1 MFCFAI
7 QSIEMHRL
15 TTIIFLFT
23 SCFACSQ
30 SFTDAEVMGK
40 KEVCLAAVYTNDSWD
55 TYFEADIKRTNGNI
69 GTLTRQ
75 TTVAAAVYGIT
86 SKLTAIAMVPYM
98 NVSPSQ
104 GTLIS
109 SSGFQDAI
117 FGLKYK
123 LPILDKGIALSAFV
137 MSFGST
143 PTHNYNTEL
152 GPMSLG
158 ANCNEW
164 ANRLMLE
171 ARHHGSGLFIRPW
184 ASYHMRGMCSLERT
198 YYFTEQGY
206 YSDKV
211 NVPDQWQMAL
221 TVGSRFLENN
231 LRIEAS
237 LMRIES
243 IGGADI
249 RRYEM
254 PFPGIGMDATT
265 VSGLVQYYPKFL
277 PALGVQ
283 VSYMQ
288 VIDGRNMGISTAWT
302 TGFMY
307 RFSI

>member
-1 MFCFAI
+1 
-7 QSIEMHRL
+7 MHRL
-15 TTIIFLFT
+15 TTLIFILT
-23 SCFACSQ
+23 SCVAFSQ

-40 KEVCLAAVYTNDSWD
+40 REVCLAAMYGHDSWD
-55 TYFEADIKRTNGNI
+55 TYYEADIKRTNGNI

-75 TTVAAAVYGIT
+75 TTLAAAVYGIS
-86 SKLTAIAMVPYM
+86 SKLTLIAMLPYM
-98 NVSPSQ
+98 HVAPSQ
-104 GTLIS
+104 GTMTS
-109 SSGFQDAI
+109 SSGFQDATL
-117 FGLKYK
+117 GLKYK
-123 LPILDKGIALSAFV
+123 LPILDKGISLSAFI

-143 PTHNYNTEL
+143 PTSNYNTEL

-171 ARHHGSGLFIRPW
+171 VRHHGSGVFFRPW
-184 ASYHMRGMCSLERT
+184 VSYHMRGMCTLERT
-198 YYFTEQGY
+198 YYFTDEGY
-206 YSDKV
+206 YSDQV

-221 TVGSRFLENN
+221 TLGSRFLDNN

-237 LMRIES
+237 LMKIES

-254 PFPGIGMDATT
+254 PFPGTGMDATT

-302 TGFMY
+302 TGLMY

>member
-1 MFCFAI
+1 
-7 QSIEMHRL
+7 MHRL
-15 TTIIFLFT
+15 STLIFILT
-23 SCFACSQ
+23 SCVAFSQ

-40 KEVCLAAVYTNDSWD
+40 REVCLAAMYGHDSWD
-55 TYFEADIKRTNGNI
+55 TYYEADIKRTNGNI

-75 TTVAAAVYGIT
+75 TTLAAAVYGIS
-86 SKLTAIAMVPYM
+86 SKLTLIAMLPYM
-98 NVSPSQ
+98 HVAPSQ
-104 GTLIS
+104 GTMTS
-109 SSGFQDAI
+109 SSGFQDATL
-117 FGLKYK
+117 GLKYK
-123 LPILDKGIALSAFV
+123 LPILDKGISLSAFI

-143 PTHNYNTEL
+143 PTSNYNTEL

-171 ARHHGSGLFIRPW
+171 VRHHGSGVFFRPW
-184 ASYHMRGMCSLERT
+184 VSYHMRGMCTLERT
-198 YYFTEQGY
+198 YYFTDEGY
-206 YSDKV
+206 YSDQV

-221 TVGSRFLENN
+221 TLGSRFLDNN

-237 LMRIES
+237 LMKIES

-254 PFPGIGMDATT
+254 PFPGTGMDATT

-302 TGFMY
+302 TGLMY

>member
-1 MFCFAI
+1 
-7 QSIEMHRL
+7 MHRL
-15 TTIIFLFT
+15 TTLIFILT
-23 SCFACSQ
+23 SCVAFSQ

-40 KEVCLAAVYTNDSWD
+40 REVCLAAMYGHDSWD
-55 TYFEADIKRTNGNI
+55 TYYEADIKRTNGNI

-75 TTVAAAVYGIT
+75 TTLAAAVYGIS
-86 SKLTAIAMVPYM
+86 SKLTLIAMLPYM
-98 NVSPSQ
+98 HVAPSQ
-104 GTLIS
+104 GTMTS
-109 SSGFQDAI
+109 SSGFQDATV
-117 FGLKYK
+117 GLKYK
-123 LPILDKGIALSAFV
+123 LPILDKGISLSAFI

-143 PTHNYNTEL
+143 PTSNYNTEL

-171 ARHHGSGLFIRPW
+171 VRHHGSGVFFRPW
-184 ASYHMRGMCSLERT
+184 VSYHMRGMCTLERT
-198 YYFTEQGY
+198 YYFTDEGY
-206 YSDKV
+206 YSDQV

-221 TVGSRFLENN
+221 TLGSRFLDNN

-237 LMRIES
+237 LMKIES

-254 PFPGIGMDATT
+254 PFPGTGMDATT

-302 TGFMY
+302 TGLMY

>member
-1 MFCFAI
+1 
-7 QSIEMHRL
+7 MHRL
-15 TTIIFLFT
+15 TTLIFILT
-23 SCFACSQ
+23 SCVAFSQ

-40 KEVCLAAVYTNDSWD
+40 REVCLAAMYGHDSWD
-55 TYFEADIKRTNGNI
+55 TYYEADIKRTNGNI

-75 TTVAAAVYGIT
+75 TTLAAAVYGIS
-86 SKLTAIAMVPYM
+86 SKLTLIAMLPYM
-98 NVSPSQ
+98 HVAPSQ
-104 GTLIS
+104 GTMTS
-109 SSGFQDAI
+109 SSGFQDATL
-117 FGLKYK
+117 GLKYK
-123 LPILDKGIALSAFV
+123 LPILDKGISLSAFI

-143 PTHNYNTEL
+143 PTSNYNTEL

-171 ARHHGSGLFIRPW
+171 VRHHGLGVFFRPW
-184 ASYHMRGMCSLERT
+184 VSYHMRGMCTLERT
-198 YYFTEQGY
+198 YYFTDEGY
-206 YSDKV
+206 YSDQV

-221 TVGSRFLENN
+221 TLGSRFLDNN

-237 LMRIES
+237 LMKIES

-254 PFPGIGMDATT
+254 PFPGTGMDATT

-302 TGFMY
+302 TGLMY